1 MKIVRPLFA
10 TAIAAAALLAATAA
24 QAQSASAPSADSM
37 KQQIQDRF
45 TKADADHDGKL
56 TRAEAQAGMPR
67 VAAKFDEI
75 DAAHTGSVT
84 LEQILKLAAAQK
96 K

>member
-1 MKIVRPLFA
+1 MKTFRTLSS
-10 TAIAAAALLAATAA
+10 IALVAALLAGNAA
-24 QAQSASAPSADSM
+24 QAQSASAPSAESM

-56 TRAEAQAGMPR
+56 SRAEAQAGMPR

-75 DAAHTGSVT
+75 DAAHSGFVT
-84 LEQILKLAAAQK
+84 LEQILKFAAAAQK

>member
-1 MKIVRPLFA
+1 MKIHFVL
-10 TAIAAAALLAATAA
+10 AAAALLAATGA
-24 QAQSASAPSADSM
+24 QAQATAPSADSM

-56 TRAEAQAGMPR
+56 SRAEAQAGMPR

-75 DAAHTGSVT
+75 DAAHSGFVT
-84 LEQILKLAAAQK
+84 LEQILKFAAAAQK

>member
-1 MKIVRPLFA
+1 MKIHFVL
-10 TAIAAAALLAATAA
+10 AAAALLAATGA
-24 QAQSASAPSADSM
+24 QAQAQPASAPSADSM

-45 TKADADHDGKL
+45 AKADADHDGKL

-84 LEQILKLAAAQK
+84 LEQILKFAAAAQK